1 MDFFIVRSEIQ
12 ILRKKTHP
20 KTHPFSYDTQIF
32 DKTKKK
38 RGSKGKKNSLFFFVF
53 FCLSRTSNNNNK
65 TQRFFYHRLL
75 ERVFSSSE
83 FLSLCV
89 FGGPTSSSKTNQTK
103 RRKSFSKTPFF
114 RTTRGIKHG
123 NAVDRATVRRSRR
136 VFARHV
142 LAFSLAT
149 KCCYAET
156 WIECTPKASRALRAL
171 RERVSR
177 HSRVREFQEGHFE
190 ERESVE
196 TIFEDQSDRGE
207 VRFRKRTFWFLSA
220 MRPFIPFA
228 LVCVSSNEN
237 SGKETDD
244 GCVRRA
250 RKATV
255 RANCDSR
262 LLHTPRISRVSL
274 TTSSYFTRANY
285 ETGHLRYLSSKKNFR
300 QRKPPFTLQGG
311 TFSMSSSTSS
321 TRPSTTTFRSRGSCL
336 ACTWAL
342 VCSS

>member
-1 MDFFIVRSEIQ
+1 M
-12 ILRKKTHP
+12 
-20 KTHPFSYDTQIF
+20 YA
-32 DKTKKK
+32 
-38 RGSKGKKNSLFFFVF
+38 
-53 FCLSRTSNNNNK
+53 LS
-65 TQRFFYHRLL
+65 
-75 ERVFSSSE
+75 V
-83 FLSLCV
+83 
-89 FGGPTSSSKTNQTK
+89 
-103 RRKSFSKTPFF
+103 
-114 RTTRGIKHG
+114 
-123 NAVDRATVRRSRR
+123 
-136 VFARHV
+136 
-142 LAFSLAT
+142 
-149 KCCYAET
+149 
-156 WIECTPKASRALRAL
+156 RALRAL

-177 HSRVREFQEGHFE
+177 HSRVREFQEGYFE

-237 SGKETDD
+237 FGKETDD

-285 ETGHLRYLSSKKNFR
+285 KTGHLRYLSSKKSFR
-300 QRKPPFTLQGG
+300 QRKPPFTLPRG
-311 TFSMSSSTSS
+311 TFSTSSSTSS
-321 TRPSTTTFRSRGSCL
+321 IRPSTTTFRSRGSCL